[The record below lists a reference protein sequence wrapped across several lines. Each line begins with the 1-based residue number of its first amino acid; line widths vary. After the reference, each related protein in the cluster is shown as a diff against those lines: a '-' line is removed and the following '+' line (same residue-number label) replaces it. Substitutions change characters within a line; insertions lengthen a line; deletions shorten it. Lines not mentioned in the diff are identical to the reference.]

1 MLTENIPAG
10 KGKISPIAYSGI
22 SAIAYSGPSAAYI
35 YVFPAM
41 SRPFPF
47 DGRSRGSSLCFAVGP
62 KERSP
67 NGVDQEVSASSF
79 ELLQTFSIQTTL
91 KSA

>member
-1 MLTENIPAG
+1 MEWHWLMGHSLWMDSDNWPRPKAKEERGLLTENIPAG

-47 DGRSRGSSLCFAVGP
+47 DGRSRGS
-62 KERSP
+62 
-67 NGVDQEVSASSF
+67 
-79 ELLQTFSIQTTL
+79 
-91 KSA
+91 